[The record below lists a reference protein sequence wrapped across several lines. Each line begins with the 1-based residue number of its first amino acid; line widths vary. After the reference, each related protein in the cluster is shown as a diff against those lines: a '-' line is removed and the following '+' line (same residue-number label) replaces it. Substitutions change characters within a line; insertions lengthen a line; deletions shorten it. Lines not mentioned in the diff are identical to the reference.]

1 MAVEEN
7 IVIKVAVDTAESQN
21 TLQGLEDSIDEL
33 KQLRDGQQIGSKAFN
48 ELSASIQKAEAR
60 IKDVEQ
66 QFESLDFE
74 QKLTAGTD
82 AVTGLAGGFMVA
94 EGAANLMGIQS
105 ESLEKSLQ
113 KMAAA
118 MSLTMGLRDLA
129 NGVIA
134 LRKFGAAQ
142 KVAAVAQ
149 RVFNAAMSA
158 NPIGAIIV
166 AITALTAAVYG
177 LIKLFQSFNQEFD
190 AAAFKQ
196 EKFNEATLK
205 AKQGIAGQ
213 IVEMESLVAVAKDE
227 NASMEA
233 RQKAIDK
240 LNETAPEYLGN
251 LNLQNI
257 ATEEG
262 TKMLDD
268 YADALL
274 KTAKAQAMQEQIV
287 ELYKK
292 KIELETKAAE
302 DAMDTSDKFAEGLTT
317 GFAAVIDYSLGGLT
331 DLTGAVDDAADS
343 LAKQRQAEKISD
355 VQAKIDAMKELVKET
370 KGNSLAVEATA
381 DAYEEEAEAAKK
393 AADAKDK
400 LAEAARKEAEER
412 EKILKMMREESALIE
427 KLTIDREGA
436 LDQYQKL
443 LAIEVEATRTAATD
457 EAAVEEE
464 KFDFLSAMGAA
475 YAQGETERIEQV
487 RADAIAADTERQ
499 KGLDKAQQGIE
510 FLGLVNNAF
519 IKDEEKR
526 EKIRKAL
533 AIAQIAVDTARGI
546 SAAVAA
552 GAGIPFP
559 GNIPAIISGVSAVLA
574 GIVQAKGVLGSSDA
588 TPSVEGAISGAAAG
602 GGGVPLNNISNTAS
616 LVDQQQQ
623 EMTTQVVVLE
633 SDITT
638 TQENVTAVSEL
649 SSF

>member
-48 ELSASIQKAEAR
+48 ELSASIQKAESR
-60 IKDVEQ
+60 IKDVEL

-113 KMAAA
+113 MMAAA
-118 MSLTMGLRDLA
+118 MSLSMGLRDFA

-262 TKMLDD
+262 TKMLDN
-268 YADALL
+268 YAESLL
-274 KTAKAQAMQEQIV
+274 KTAKAQAMQEQLV
-287 ELYKK
+287 ELFKK
-292 KIELETKAAE
+292 KIEIESQAAE
-302 DAMDTSDKFAEGLTT
+302 ESLSGLESFTV
-317 GFAAVIDYSLGGLT
+317 GLYSAVGAVADYSTGGLT
-331 DLTGAVDDAADS
+331 DLTGAVDDVAGTYAN
-343 LAKQRQAEKISD
+343 LKQSQDLLEIN
-355 VQAKIDAMKELVKET
+355 QQIDAMKELVKEN
-370 KGNSLAVEATA
+370 KENSLAVEATA
-381 DAYEEEAEAAKK
+381 DAYEEEAEATKK

-400 LAEAARKEAEER
+400 LREAARKEAEER

-443 LAIEVEATRTAATD
+443 LAVEVQATRTAATD

-464 KFDFLSAMGAA
+464 RFDLLSAMGAA
-475 YAQGETERIEQV
+475 YAQGETERIESV
-487 RADAIAADTERQ
+487 NEAAKAADEQRQ
-499 KGLDKAQQGIE
+499 KFFDRLEQGIK
-510 FLGLVNNAF
+510 FAGLLNNAF

-533 AIAQIAVDTARGI
+533 AVAQIAVDTARGI
-546 SAAVAA
+546 SSAVAA
-552 GAGIPFP
+552 GAGVPFP

-574 GIVQAKGVLGSSDA
+574 GIVQAKAVLGSSDA
-588 TPSVEGAISGAAAG
+588 TPSVEGAISGASAG
-602 GGGVPLNNISNTAS
+602 GGGVPLNNISNTAA

-638 TQENVTAVSEL
+638 TQENVTTVSEL

>member
-60 IKDVEQ
+60 IKDVEL

-381 DAYEEEAEAAKK
+381 DAYEEEAESAKK

-533 AIAQIAVDTARGI
+533 AVAQIAVDTARGI

-552 GAGIPFP
+552 GAGVPFP
-559 GNIPAIISGVSAVLA
+559 ANIPAIISGVSAVLA

-588 TPSVEGAISGAAAG
+588 TPSVEGAISGASAG

-638 TQENVTAVSEL
+638 TQENVTTVSEL